1 MYNYILHLELPDG
14 DLHVFEE
21 IKAEEHFE
29 RHISVDILRGKL
41 VSRICRW
48 NFLNRKVRIQVPY
61 KFCRTN

>member
-1 MYNYILHLELPDG
+1 LELPYG

-41 VSRICRW
+41 VQDLW
-48 NFLNRKVRIQVPY
+48 MEYFE
-61 KFCRTN
+61 